1 MCNSVNSIVHEPMIW
16 IEYEEQKR
24 KYHEA
29 QRRYDELLSEK
40 SVILVTKGYH
50 RQLKAINRRIAEIQ
64 QLLIERERLMNLK
77 FNDLAKSRD
86 PVDLVYYYR
95 YIERLKV
102 KKISQKVHYSDT
114 QVYRILN
121 TINETLNAKNGR
133 K

>member
-1 MCNSVNSIVHEPMIW
+1 MSDSDNCIVHEPMIYL
-16 IEYEEQKR
+16 EYEEQKA

-102 KKISQKVHYSDT
+102 KRISQKVHYSDT

-121 TINETLNAKNGR
+121 TINETLNAKNDR